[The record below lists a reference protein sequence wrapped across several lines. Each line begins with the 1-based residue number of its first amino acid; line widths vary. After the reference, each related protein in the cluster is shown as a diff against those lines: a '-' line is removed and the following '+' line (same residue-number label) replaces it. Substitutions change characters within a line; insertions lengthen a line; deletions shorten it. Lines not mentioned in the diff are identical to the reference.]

1 MICSRAYPS
10 TPWCTRGFFIPL
22 WLGIDIGGTKVAL
35 ALGDEQGT
43 LLAQK
48 RRPSQ
53 FSSDVERDLDELASE
68 TRALCDEAGVPFASV
83 CAVGVSAPG
92 PLDPASGDLLDPPN
106 LSGWKRVPLRRLLAD
121 RFGIPVHVENDANA
135 AALAEWRFGAGRG
148 FEHVVYLTMSTGVGA
163 GLVLGGRLY
172 TGKFVAA
179 GELGHAP
186 VVWEGER
193 CACGQRGCLEAYVGG
208 AAWTRRLAATTP
220 AASRV
225 AALAGGAAQARPEH
239 VVAAAREGDAFA
251 LAELARFNDHLAR
264 GLTTLVFQLAP
275 EVVIL
280 GTIPTAAG
288 EALCLAPV
296 RAQVLAHV
304 WPLLGRE
311 LRIVASGL
319 GARLPFL
326 AGICVGIEAAR
337 S

>member
-1 MICSRAYPS
+1 
-10 TPWCTRGFFIPL
+10 
-22 WLGIDIGGTKVAL
+22 
-35 ALGDEQGT
+35 
-43 LLAQK
+43 
-48 RRPSQ
+48 
-53 FSSDVERDLDELASE
+53 
-68 TRALCDEAGVPFASV
+68 V

-92 PLDPASGDLLDPPN
+92 PLDPLSGDLVDPPN
-106 LSGWKRVPLRRLLAD
+106 LPGWKRVPLRHLLAD

-148 FEHVVYLTMSTGVGA
+148 FEHVVFLTMSTGVGG

-172 TGKFVAA
+172 TGKFGAA

-186 VVWEGER
+186 IVWEGEA

-220 AASRV
+220 ATSRV
-225 AALAGGAAQARPEH
+225 AALAGGAAHARPEH
-239 VVAAAREGDAFA
+239 VLAAAREADAFA
-251 LAELARFNDHLAR
+251 LAELARYNDHLAR

-288 EALCLAPV
+288 EELCLAPV

-319 GARLPFL
+319 GPRLPYL